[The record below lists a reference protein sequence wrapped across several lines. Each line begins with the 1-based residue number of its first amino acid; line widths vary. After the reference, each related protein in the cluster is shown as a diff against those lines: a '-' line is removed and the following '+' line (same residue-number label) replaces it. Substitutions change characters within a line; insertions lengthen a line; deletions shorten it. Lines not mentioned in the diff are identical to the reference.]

1 MNPRI
6 WKWINRIFLSG
17 IWVQPFA
24 MAGLIWFFK
33 NVLQG
38 DVSYLI
44 LFVLSFLP
52 SIYIWSENQRE
63 QAAGKMDFSIED
75 TFHDRPTEYSSP
87 LKMQAMYPR
96 VNERF
101 LFDYPEG
108 VVFGRTET
116 GMVKKHTEYLCKPL
130 EKEHYRDGHVLLIG
144 GSGSGKSASVIIP
157 TLLASPDNMGM
168 FIVDIKGELWRKS
181 RRVDDKNTVIIDFQ
195 DRSKYGWDGLYML
208 NSKVEIRDKDV
219 RECMEMIA
227 NIDKQCPHV
236 VPQTKDEAWYLMPK
250 AKPYKLNRKR
260 NIYSKILEMLQLARI
275 IQSIHERDK
284 AHRDIKPENILVLNG
299 KLVLSDFGLCW
310 GIGEERL
317 TGLNERVGPYKIMP
331 PELER
336 VQTDLDL
343 DFKPSDVYLFS
354 KVLWMTL
361 KGDNIGFRGQYQRGE
376 VQIYLNKEDYDNVIT
391 LEPIH
396 KLMEEATFEEMG
408 KRISIQKCIE
418 YLELQRKIL
427 NREEYELLS
436 NEFVSQLLYDEYS
449 KKIIA
454 CSKPDELTY
463 KDAAIITHMLRDI
476 IPISNIFVKSLHSD
490 QNIKQIQITDFQVG
504 MDGICKLLYY
514 NKGIKIKEYLLNI
527 SKMNYSNYS
536 SVISLELNDISL
548 VDEGYIAYSA
558 AGHGFGN
565 EYPRVYFSSGEKI
578 IIKRKENL

>member
-1 MNPRI
+1 M
-6 WKWINRIFLSG
+6 
-17 IWVQPFA
+17 
-24 MAGLIWFFK
+24 
-33 NVLQG
+33 
-38 DVSYLI
+38 
-44 LFVLSFLP
+44 
-52 SIYIWSENQRE
+52 
-63 QAAGKMDFSIED
+63 
-75 TFHDRPTEYSSP
+75 
-87 LKMQAMYPR
+87 
-96 VNERF
+96 
-101 LFDYPEG
+101 
-108 VVFGRTET
+108 
-116 GMVKKHTEYLCKPL
+116 
-130 EKEHYRDGHVLLIG
+130 EKISMRYTKE
-144 GSGSGKSASVIIP
+144 KS
-157 TLLASPDNMGM
+157 L
-168 FIVDIKGELWRKS
+168 KS
-181 RRVDDKNTVIIDFQ
+181 RRPNEKASEMKGRIARGLLSVALVGVLTTIMPFNANANSSNVYYLGEAVNAGKDTGFSENNEITKKDPHYNWTLGSFSVNCYTRVITDDGNPIFLKTVGDEVVLDFQ
-195 DRSKYGWDGLYML
+195 LEQDIDAL
-208 NSKVEIRDKDV
+208 NNDKSL
-219 RECMEMIA
+219 MIA
-227 NIDKQCPHV
+227 NDKKAYDNLLYKDETAFGRGALIIRNRFKNEIIALNALKGIEGIMEVIDKQCPHV

>member
-1 MNPRI
+1 
-6 WKWINRIFLSG
+6 
-17 IWVQPFA
+17 
-24 MAGLIWFFK
+24 
-33 NVLQG
+33 
-38 DVSYLI
+38 
-44 LFVLSFLP
+44 
-52 SIYIWSENQRE
+52 
-63 QAAGKMDFSIED
+63 
-75 TFHDRPTEYSSP
+75 
-87 LKMQAMYPR
+87 
-96 VNERF
+96 
-101 LFDYPEG
+101 
-108 VVFGRTET
+108 
-116 GMVKKHTEYLCKPL
+116 
-130 EKEHYRDGHVLLIG
+130 
-144 GSGSGKSASVIIP
+144 
-157 TLLASPDNMGM
+157 
-168 FIVDIKGELWRKS
+168 
-181 RRVDDKNTVIIDFQ
+181 
-195 DRSKYGWDGLYML
+195 
-208 NSKVEIRDKDV
+208 
-219 RECMEMIA
+219 
-227 NIDKQCPHV
+227 
-236 VPQTKDEAWYLMPK
+236 
-250 AKPYKLNRKR
+250 
-260 NIYSKILEMLQLARI
+260 
-275 IQSIHERDK
+275 
-284 AHRDIKPENILVLNG
+284 
-299 KLVLSDFGLCW
+299 
-310 GIGEERL
+310 
-317 TGLNERVGPYKIMP
+317 MP

-427 NREEYELLS
+427 NMEEYELLS

>member
-1 MNPRI
+1 MKRILKESVQKMN
-6 WKWINRIFLSG
+6 
-17 IWVQPFA
+17 
-24 MAGLIWFFK
+24 
-33 NVLQG
+33 
-38 DVSYLI
+38 
-44 LFVLSFLP
+44 
-52 SIYIWSENQRE
+52 
-63 QAAGKMDFSIED
+63 
-75 TFHDRPTEYSSP
+75 
-87 LKMQAMYPR
+87 
-96 VNERF
+96 
-101 LFDYPEG
+101 
-108 VVFGRTET
+108 GR
-116 GMVKKHTEYLCKPL
+116 KKY
-130 EKEHYRDGHVLLIG
+130 
-144 GSGSGKSASVIIP
+144 
-157 TLLASPDNMGM
+157 
-168 FIVDIKGELWRKS
+168 KGELYSFFRSERNIGSGGNGAVYDVEFEGDEGFEFPIVAKFFEYGG
-181 RRVDDKNTVIIDFQ
+181 VDKEKRYNRFKNEIIA
-195 DRSKYGWDGLYML
+195 L
-208 NSKVEIRDKDV
+208 NALKGIEGI
-219 RECMEMIA
+219 MEV
-227 NIDKQCPHV
+227 IDKQCPHV

-250 AKPYKLNRKR
+250 SKPYKLNRKR

>member
-1 MNPRI
+1 MNIFQEMKERVTARQVAERYGLKVRRNGMACCPFHNDKHPSMKINQNYYCFACGAKGDAVNYVAVQFGLSQFEAAKKINEDFSLGILIGQPEIRRKQNSGVRKKEKVPTKEERI
-6 WKWINRIFLSG
+6 QFVQKKIDKWASGGNGAVYDVEFEGDEGFEFPIVAKFFEYGGVDKEKRYNR
-17 IWVQPFA
+17 
-24 MAGLIWFFK
+24 FK
-33 NVLQG
+33 NEIIALNALKG
-38 DVSYLI
+38 
-44 LFVLSFLP
+44 
-52 SIYIWSENQRE
+52 
-63 QAAGKMDFSIED
+63 IE
-75 TFHDRPTEYSSP
+75 
-87 LKMQAMYPR
+87 
-96 VNERF
+96 
-101 LFDYPEG
+101 G
-108 VVFGRTET
+108 
-116 GMVKKHTEYLCKPL
+116 
-130 EKEHYRDGHVLLIG
+130 I
-144 GSGSGKSASVIIP
+144 
-157 TLLASPDNMGM
+157 
-168 FIVDIKGELWRKS
+168 
-181 RRVDDKNTVIIDFQ
+181 
-195 DRSKYGWDGLYML
+195 
-208 NSKVEIRDKDV
+208 
-219 RECMEMIA
+219 MEV
-227 NIDKQCPHV
+227 IDKQCPHV

>member
-1 MNPRI
+1 MN
-6 WKWINRIFLSG
+6 
-17 IWVQPFA
+17 
-24 MAGLIWFFK
+24 
-33 NVLQG
+33 
-38 DVSYLI
+38 
-44 LFVLSFLP
+44 
-52 SIYIWSENQRE
+52 
-63 QAAGKMDFSIED
+63 
-75 TFHDRPTEYSSP
+75 
-87 LKMQAMYPR
+87 
-96 VNERF
+96 
-101 LFDYPEG
+101 
-108 VVFGRTET
+108 GR
-116 GMVKKHTEYLCKPL
+116 KKY
-130 EKEHYRDGHVLLIG
+130 
-144 GSGSGKSASVIIP
+144 
-157 TLLASPDNMGM
+157 
-168 FIVDIKGELWRKS
+168 KGELYSFFRSERNIGSGGNGAVYDVEFEGDEGFEFPIVAKFFEYGG
-181 RRVDDKNTVIIDFQ
+181 VDKEKRYNRFKNEIIA
-195 DRSKYGWDGLYML
+195 L
-208 NSKVEIRDKDV
+208 NALKGIEGI
-219 RECMEMIA
+219 MEV
-227 NIDKQCPHV
+227 IDKQCPHV

-354 KVLWMTL
+354 NVLWMTL

-490 QNIKQIQITDFQVG
+490 QNIKHYHSKNEEYLNEIITKENTKELCSFYDSI
-504 MDGICKLLYY
+504 GIVP
-514 NKGIKIKEYLLNI
+514 KIKDGYYYP
-527 SKMNYSNYS
+527 YSNMAISIKNALVTEVLKSNIKVICNYDVK
-536 SVISLELNDISL
+536 SVDYKNNEFTINNDKHF
-548 VDEGYIAYSA
+548 D
-558 AGHGFGN
+558 
-565 EYPRVYFSSGEKI
+565 KI
-578 IIKRKENL
+578 IISTGSKAYPKTGSDGFGYSLVKKLGHTINEVKPALVSLCSDDKILNIISGVRANAKISLYHFDELLKEEIGEVQFVKNEVSGICTFNLSYLVTKNNNVRINFMPFIKVEE